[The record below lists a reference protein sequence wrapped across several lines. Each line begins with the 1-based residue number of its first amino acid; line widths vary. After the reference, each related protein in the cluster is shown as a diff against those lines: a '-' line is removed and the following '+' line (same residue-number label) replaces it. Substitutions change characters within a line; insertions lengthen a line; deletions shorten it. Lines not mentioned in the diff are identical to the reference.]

1 MSQVTKESELLF
13 ELYTQ
18 EKMRELE
25 AEARARL
32 PGRPPTASPTLA
44 ARILRVA
51 GRLLRRLGSGLE
63 DWGEPQPSTTCCEAC
78 G

>member
-1 MSQVTKESELLF
+1 MLY

-18 EKMRELE
+18 EKMREL
-25 AEARARL
+25 ASEARARS
-32 PGRPPTASPTLA
+32 PGHMTAATRPTFA
-44 ARILRVA
+44 ARLLRAA

-63 DWGEPQPSTTCCEAC
+63 DWGESPSPSECCCEAC